1 MQEETPDPWSAS
13 SADSSEPGSLHDV
26 HLAENDAET
35 ELVDQAPAAEP
46 PLVNLTRLKPVPVAT
61 VWPTEA
67 HHFTPWLLENGNLLS
82 EVLGM
87 DIELESREYRVGKF
101 SLDIIGREVATGSP
115 VIIEN
120 QYGPTDH
127 SHLGQILTYA
137 GGTKPTT
144 VVWVAEEFREEHRAA
159 LEWLNTHTDPSV
171 RFFGVRLA
179 AVTLDGAP
187 SGLIAPFLELV
198 VKPNEWEK
206 MAVAATS
213 AGTTGRTTALQELY
227 REFWSQFQPL
237 AKQRGWTNASAP
249 AQNWWNMPTGLSGA
263 TWSVSLATF
272 GGRSELYFQDPD
284 PDVNLARWSVLNRK
298 KAELT
303 KAYGGEL
310 VFDDLPNNKGCR
322 IEARLDG
329 AKIADKA
336 QWPAVISWMVD
347 TQERLRK
354 AVHAVGGIPTA
365 TATVEPDGDNPMP
378 EV

>member
-1 MQEETPDPWSAS
+1 MQEGTPDPRSAS
-13 SADSSEPGSLHDV
+13 SADPPETGSLYDV
-26 HLAENDAET
+26 HLAEGDAET
-35 ELVDQAPAAEP
+35 ELVDQPPAAEP
-46 PLVNLTRLKPVPVAT
+46 PLVNLTRLKPVLVAT

-67 HHFTPWLLENGNLLS
+67 HHFTPWLLENGDLLS

-87 DIELESREYRVGKF
+87 DIELDSREYKVGKF

-137 GGTKPTT
+137 GGAKPTT

-159 LEWLNTHTDPSV
+159 LEWLNTHTDPTV

-206 MAVAATS
+206 VAVAATS
-213 AGTTGRTTALQELY
+213 AGTTALQELY
-227 REFWSQFQPL
+227 REFWSQFEPL
-237 AKQRGWTNASAP
+237 AKQRRWTNASAP
-249 AQNWWNMPTGLSGA
+249 AQNWWNMPAGLSGA
-263 TWSVSLATF
+263 TWSVSFAMF

-284 PDVNLARWSVLNRK
+284 PDINLARWSVLNRK
-298 KAELT
+298 KAEIT
-303 KAYGGEL
+303 KVFAGEL
-310 VFDDLPNNKGCR
+310 IFDNLPNNKGCR
-322 IEARLDG
+322 IEARLNG
-329 AKIADKA
+329 PKIADRT
-336 QWPAVISWMVD
+336 QWPAVINWMID

-354 AVHAVGGIPTA
+354 AVQAVGGIPTV
-365 TATVEPDGDNPMP
+365 TAAVEPDGD
-378 EV
+378 EQLAKV

>member
-1 MQEETPDPWSAS
+1 MQEGTPDPRSAS
-13 SADSSEPGSLHDV
+13 SADSPEPGGLYDV
-26 HLAENDAET
+26 HIAGDDAGT
-35 ELVDQAPAAEP
+35 ELADQPPAAEP
-46 PLVNLTRLKPVPVAT
+46 PLVKLTRLKPVLVAT

-67 HHFTPWLLENGNLLS
+67 HHFTPWLLENGDLLS

-87 DIELESREYRVGKF
+87 DIELESREYKVGKF

-159 LEWLNTHTDPSV
+159 LEWLNTHTDPTV

-206 MAVAATS
+206 LAVAATS
-213 AGTTGRTTALQELY
+213 AGTTGGTTALQELY
-227 REFWSQFQPL
+227 REFWSQFEPL

-249 AQNWWNMPTGLSGA
+249 AQNWWNMPTGLNGA
-263 TWSVSLATF
+263 TWSVSFAMF

-303 KAYGGEL
+303 KAFGGEL
-310 VFDDLPNNKGCR
+310 IFDDLPNNKGCR
-322 IEARLDG
+322 IEARLNG
-329 AKIADKA
+329 PTIADRA
-336 QWPAVISWMVD
+336 QWPAVINWMVD

-354 AVHAVGGIPTA
+354 AVHTAGGIPTV
-365 TATVEPDGDNPMP
+365 TAVEHDGDDP
-378 EV
+378 VAKV

>member
-1 MQEETPDPWSAS
+1 MQEGALDPGSAS
-13 SADSSEPGSLHDV
+13 SANPRESGSLDDGHPGGG
-26 HLAENDAET
+26 DAGT
-35 ELVDQAPAAEP
+35 ELVDQPPSAEP
-46 PLVNLTRLKPVPVAT
+46 PLVNLTRLKPVLVAT

-67 HHFTPWLLENGNLLS
+67 QHFTPWLLENGDLLS

-87 DIELESREYRVGKF
+87 DIELESREYKVGKF

-144 VVWVAEEFREEHRAA
+144 VIWVAEEFREEHRAA
-159 LEWLNTHTDPSV
+159 LEWLNTHTDPTV

-206 MAVAATS
+206 AAIAATS
-213 AGTTGRTTALQELY
+213 AGTVGQTTATRELY
-227 REFWSQFQPL
+227 RQFWSQFEPL

-249 AQNWWNMPTGLSGA
+249 AQNWWNMPAGLSGA
-263 TWSVSLATF
+263 TWSVSFAMF

-284 PDVNLARWSVLNRK
+284 PDVNRARWSVLNRK
-298 KAELT
+298 KAEIA
-303 KAYGGEL
+303 KAFGGEL
-310 VFDDLPNNKGCR
+310 IFDDLPNNKGCR
-322 IEARLDG
+322 IEARLNG
-329 AKIADKA
+329 PKVADRA
-336 QWPAVISWMVD
+336 QWPTVINWMID

-354 AVHAVGGIPTA
+354 AVHTVGGIPTV
-365 TATVEPDGDNPMP
+365 TAAVEHDGDDP
-378 EV
+378 

>member
-1 MQEETPDPWSAS
+1 MK
-13 SADSSEPGSLHDV
+13 
-26 HLAENDAET
+26 
-35 ELVDQAPAAEP
+35 
-46 PLVNLTRLKPVPVAT
+46 LTRLKPVPVAT

-67 HHFTPWLLENGNLLS
+67 HHFTPWLLENGDLLS

-87 DIELESREYRVGKF
+87 DIELESREYKVGKF

-159 LEWLNTHTDPSV
+159 LEWLNTHTDPTV

-179 AVTLDGAP
+179 AVTLAGAP

-206 MAVAATS
+206 VAVAATS
-213 AGTTGRTTALQELY
+213 AGTTGGTTALQELY
-227 REFWSQFQPL
+227 REFWSQFEPL

-249 AQNWWNMPTGLSGA
+249 AQNWWNMPAGLSGA
-263 TWSVSLATF
+263 TWGVSFAMF

-298 KAELT
+298 KAEIT
-303 KAYGGEL
+303 EAFGE
-310 VFDDLPNNKGCR
+310 
-322 IEARLDG
+322 
-329 AKIADKA
+329 
-336 QWPAVISWMVD
+336 S
-347 TQERLRK
+347 
-354 AVHAVGGIPTA
+354 
-365 TATVEPDGDNPMP
+365 
-378 EV
+378 